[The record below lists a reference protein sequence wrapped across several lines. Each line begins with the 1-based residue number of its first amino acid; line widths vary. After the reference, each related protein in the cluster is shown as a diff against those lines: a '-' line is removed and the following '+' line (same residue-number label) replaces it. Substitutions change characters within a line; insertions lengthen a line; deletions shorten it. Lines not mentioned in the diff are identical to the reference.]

1 MPNTYPPT
9 FLRRISL
16 FALISLTLL
25 FAFAACE
32 DGTITV
38 EQTDDGAV
46 VRSTGQSTQQSEL
59 SEPRSSGPTEP
70 TATPRPRI
78 PFPPESDGAALTAL
92 FDATDGESWQNSD
105 GRLYTED
112 LGQWHGVTTDAGG
125 RVTELDLQQN
135 QLSGEIPPQLGN
147 LVNLEHLG
155 LWGNRLSGSIP
166 TELDNLVKLESLALY
181 NNQLS
186 GELPANLAELPALE
200 RARFW
205 GNKLTWAE
213 RYEPGPVADMV
224 DLVALYEATGG
235 DSWDNNSSWLGFRP
249 IGERHGVTTAGLNGR
264 VTELDLSGNRLSGA
278 IPPELGNLASL
289 TTLSLYGNGLSREI
303 PSELGNLTNLTH
315 LNLRGNGLSGPIP
328 PELGNLANLTRLN
341 FHKNGLSGKIPASLG
356 NLVNLTMLALSGNGL
371 SGPIPPELGNLT
383 NLTGLYLDMNQLSG
397 SIPPELGNLANLTSL
412 WLHNNQLSGAI
423 PVELDN
429 LIIRNL
435 TDLQLHTN
443 PLTGELPPKLGN
455 TFNNNLGT
463 WLNLQ
468 NTQLSGCFADV
479 HKTYYRD
486 EGRMGS
492 FRGGI
497 EWCVSQLTAQ

>member
-1 MPNTYPPT
+1 M
-9 FLRRISL
+9 
-16 FALISLTLL
+16 
-25 FAFAACE
+25 
-32 DGTITV
+32 
-38 EQTDDGAV
+38 
-46 VRSTGQSTQQSEL
+46 
-59 SEPRSSGPTEP
+59 SGK
-70 TATPRPRI
+70 
-78 PFPPESDGAALTAL
+78 L
-92 FDATDGESWQNSD
+92 
-105 GRLYTED
+105 
-112 LGQWHGVTTDAGG
+112 
-125 RVTELDLQQN
+125 
-135 QLSGEIPPQLGN
+135 PPQLGS
-147 LVNLEHLG
+147 LANLEHLG
-155 LWGNRLSGSIP
+155 LWGNQLSGSIP
-166 TELDNLVKLESLALY
+166 TELGNLVKLESLALY

-224 DLVALYEATGG
+224 ALVALYEATGG
-235 DSWDNNSSWLGFRP
+235 DSWDNNSSWLSFRP
-249 IGERHGVTTAGLNGR
+249 IGEWHGVTTAGLNGR

-328 PELGNLANLTRLN
+328 PELGNLANLT
-341 FHKNGLSGKIPASLG
+341 SLW
-356 NLVNLTMLALSGNGL
+356 LHH
-371 SGPIPPELGNLT
+371 
-383 NLTGLYLDMNQLSG
+383 NQLSG
-397 SIPPELGNLANLTSL
+397 EIL
-412 WLHNNQLSGAI
+412 
-423 PVELDN
+423 VELDN
-429 LIIRNL
+429 LIILNL

-479 HKTYYRD
+479 HKNYYRD

>member
-1 MPNTYPPT
+1 M
-9 FLRRISL
+9 
-16 FALISLTLL
+16 
-25 FAFAACE
+25 
-32 DGTITV
+32 G
-38 EQTDDGAV
+38 
-46 VRSTGQSTQQSEL
+46 
-59 SEPRSSGPTEP
+59 
-70 TATPRPRI
+70 
-78 PFPPESDGAALTAL
+78 
-92 FDATDGESWQNSD
+92 
-105 GRLYTED
+105 
-112 LGQWHGVTTDAGG
+112 
-125 RVTELDLQQN
+125 
-135 QLSGEIPPQLGN
+135 
-147 LVNLEHLG
+147 
-155 LWGNRLSGSIP
+155 
-166 TELDNLVKLESLALY
+166 NLVKLESLALY
-181 NNQLS
+181 NNQMS

-224 DLVALYEATGG
+224 ALVALYEATGG
-235 DSWDNNSSWLGFRP
+235 DSWDNNSSWLSFRP
-249 IGERHGVTTAGLNGR
+249 IGEWHGVTTAGTNGR
-264 VTELDLSGNRLSGA
+264 VIELDLSRNRLSGA

-315 LNLRGNGLSGPIP
+315 LNLP
-328 PELGNLANLTRLN
+328 
-341 FHKNGLSGKIPASLG
+341 
-356 NLVNLTMLALSGNGL
+356 GNGL

-383 NLTGLYLDMNQLSG
+383 NLTGLYLDTNQLSG

-412 WLHNNQLSGAI
+412 WLHHNQLSGAI

-429 LIIRNL
+429 LIIGNL